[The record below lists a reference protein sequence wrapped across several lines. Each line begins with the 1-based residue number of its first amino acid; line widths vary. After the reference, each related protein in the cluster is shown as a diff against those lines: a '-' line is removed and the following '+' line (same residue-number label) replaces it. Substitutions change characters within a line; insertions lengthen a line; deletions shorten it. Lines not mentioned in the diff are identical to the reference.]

1 VELALDE
8 GRQLSVALADE
19 LGVANAADKIG
30 EESSLL
36 RCTTCEAGRGEE
48 ILSWGSPPL
57 FDWRTACTY
66 SSSEYALK

>member
-19 LGVANAADKIG
+19 PGVAHAANKIG
-30 EESSLL
+30 KECALL
-36 RCTTCEAGRGEE
+36 RCAAGEAGREEE

-57 FDWRTACTY
+57 SDWRTACTY